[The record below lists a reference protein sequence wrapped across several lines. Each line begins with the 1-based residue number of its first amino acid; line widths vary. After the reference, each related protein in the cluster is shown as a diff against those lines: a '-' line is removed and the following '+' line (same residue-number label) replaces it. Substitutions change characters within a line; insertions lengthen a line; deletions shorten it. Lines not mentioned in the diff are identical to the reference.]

1 MSNLPASDA
10 IAVVVVLFQNL
21 YNERNMDRNERKKGE
36 SKQTSRV
43 EINPNHI
50 VCKSGPVRPRSGPD
64 YHRQNRCGSF
74 SESSPHHSDAAMV
87 AILRD
92 ENARSVSLVSG
103 FMQLQRKLLFLAS
116 LRLTF
121 FLSRAARFPELNF
134 MPSTKVHPT
143 MNFMTKHENNTMDA
157 TRTHRIK
164 TAIGPLSL
172 SAGLQSIRLNAGLRS
187 ISFST
192 GWIQYR
198 SDPDRTKLKNGEIQ
212 KTAKKCCARNRAQQQ
227 GAAQEFTDKT
237 QQSMD

>member
-1 MSNLPASDA
+1 
-10 IAVVVVLFQNL
+10 
-21 YNERNMDRNERKKGE
+21 MDRNERKKGE
-36 SKQTSRV
+36 SRQTSGGK
-43 EINPNHI
+43 IDPNHI
-50 VCKSGPVRPRSGPD
+50 VCKSGPVRSRSGPD
-64 YHRQNRCGSF
+64 RHRQNRCRSF

-103 FMQLQRKLLFLAS
+103 FTQLQCKLLFLAS
-116 LRLTF
+116 SRLTF
-121 FLSRAARFPELNF
+121 FLSRAARFPKSNF
-134 MPSTKVHPT
+134 MLSADLRPTTNLTK
-143 MNFMTKHENNTMDA
+143 KHDDNTIEA

-172 SAGLQSIRLNAGLRS
+172 SAGSQSISLNAGLRS

-198 SDPDRTKLKNGEIQ
+198 SDPDRTKLKNGEIE
-212 KTAKKCCARNRAQQQ
+212 KTAKKCCARFRAQQQ

-237 QQSMD
+237 QQSMDRR